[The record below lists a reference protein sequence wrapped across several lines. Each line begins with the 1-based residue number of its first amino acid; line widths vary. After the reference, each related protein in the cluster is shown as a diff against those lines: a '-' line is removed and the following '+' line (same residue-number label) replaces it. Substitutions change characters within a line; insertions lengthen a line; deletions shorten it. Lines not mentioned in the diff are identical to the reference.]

1 MSILARPQRHAF
13 VTMIACAFLQHRRL
27 APAGKKETTAAASAN
42 SAHRTLTTFSNCSLD
57 FRRSNAR
64 IRINCAFIFA
74 LIV

>member
-1 MSILARPQRHAF
+1 
-13 VTMIACAFLQHRRL
+13 MIAYAFLQHRRL
-27 APAGKKETTAAASAN
+27 APAGKKEITAAASAN
-42 SAHRTLTTFSNCSLD
+42 SAHRLTTFSNCSLD